1 VNRSFRFHLQG
12 ILAERCKT
20 NSRYSLRSL
29 ARQLAINHSTLS
41 QMLRGKRPFSERTIR
56 AFGKRLG
63 LAPLLIESFV
73 DHERRFPSNHSAA
86 EIETQHRIL
95 EIAVQPGFKPDVSWI
110 ARVLDLS
117 TDAIHVALTQLLAMG
132 LLRMEKRDQW
142 TVAKES
148 AHGRTRSSVAD
159 SDKGSRKG

>member
-1 VNRSFRFHLQG
+1 MQ
-12 ILAERCKT
+12 RCKT

-29 ARQLAINHSTLS
+29 ARQLAVNHSTLS
-41 QMLRGKRPFSERTIR
+41 QMLRGKRPVSERTIR
-56 AFGKRLG
+56 TFGKRLG
-63 LAPLLIESFV
+63 MAPLLIESFV

-95 EIAVQPGFKPDVSWI
+95 EIAVQPGFNPDVSWI
-110 ARVLDLS
+110 ARVLDLP

-132 LLRMEKRDQW
+132 LLRMEKRDRW

-148 AHGRTRSSVAD
+148 AHGRTCSSVAD
-159 SDKGSRKG
+159 SGKGS